1 MLLYHRECG
10 LINCSYRTTIFG
22 FPNSPA
28 LTAQN
33 LGVRDQR
40 LALEWLRDNIASFG
54 GDPKRMVLGGQ
65 SAGAIS
71 AHAMTYTYP
80 EDPIVSALILQSG
93 TVEQLG
99 TKREGPDF
107 EFVRVAQAVG
117 CASQDR
123 KKELERMRMVDAAK
137 LQHAISNKTLNEV
150 GSPHGGMPMADDV
163 VMFTPEDARRRSEAG
178 KFARLVSPQSTSATF
193 VSTTSVNIT

>member
-1 MLLYHRECG
+1 
-10 LINCSYRTTIFG
+10 
-22 FPNSPA
+22 
-28 LTAQN
+28 
-33 LGVRDQR
+33 
-40 LALEWLRDNIASFG
+40 
-54 GDPKRMVLGGQ
+54 MVLGGQ

-71 AHAMTYTYP
+71 AHTMTYAYL

-99 TKREGPDF
+99 TKRAGPDF

-117 CASQDR
+117 CASRDR
-123 KKELERMRMVDAAK
+123 KQELECMRMVDATK

-150 GSPHGGMPMADDV
+150 GSPHGGMPMADEV

-178 KFARLVSPQSTSATF
+178 QFARLVSPQSTSATY
-193 VSTTSVNIT
+193 VSTTRVNIT